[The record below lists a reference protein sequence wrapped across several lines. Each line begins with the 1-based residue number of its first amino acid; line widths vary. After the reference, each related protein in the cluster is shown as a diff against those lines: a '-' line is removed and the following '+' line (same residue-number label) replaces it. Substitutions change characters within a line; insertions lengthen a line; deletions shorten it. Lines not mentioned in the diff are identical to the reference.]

1 MHASSTFPGFTDRK
15 GRGLLGTVSRRLTAA
30 FAAILIVF
38 TAVSGMTVIKVER
51 VFALNEQSVTE
62 SKQLDL
68 ANRWLADVRQNSARS
83 LAVAMAPGAD
93 MLAFFKDAMAAT
105 SKGTSETQKAFLEA
119 AKTNPGA
126 LERAQRVGEVRKE
139 WLAARD
145 EINAVKAAGDDVRA
159 KELVNTKFLPIT
171 NKYVEVTQALV
182 DGQVQ
187 TLEDYRARIA
197 GEFRSLYL
205 WIGVLLASAIALSS
219 VLVWRIS
226 KSVTQPI
233 AQAVIIARDVARGDL
248 SNTLEI
254 HRSDELGDLLAALG
268 EMRSSLQRTVSQ
280 VRHAAEG
287 ISTASVEIATGNQ
300 DLSGRTEQTASNLQ
314 QTAASMAQ
322 LSQTVNQNADAA
334 RTASQLATAASGDAT
349 RGGDVVS
356 RVVHT
361 MNDIAASSKKISEI
375 IGVIDG
381 IAFQTN
387 FLALNAS
394 VEAARAG
401 EQGRG
406 FAVVA
411 SEVRNLAQRSAEAAK
426 EIKTLIGASAEKVET
441 GSQLVEQAGATMNE
455 IVASVQR
462 VTDMIGEITA
472 STTEQASGITQ
483 VNQAVGQ
490 LDQMTQQNAA
500 LVEQSAAAAESL
512 KDQAQRLA
520 QSVSV
525 FQLARA

>member
-1 MHASSTFPGFTDRK
+1 MKIAQKVLAAPLIGVAVAVGASLLALALIRGSASS
-15 GRGLLGTVSRRLTAA
+15 AA
-30 FAAILIVF
+30 SESGAAIGVYKAAAEAKASLSQLHADTYRMITWIQSIKPDQLQKMKADRVAKAKQLEAQISASDSGAVEAF
-38 TAVSGMTVIKVER
+38 KAYIKASNDAAEMAEVDPAVATMAMQTADTRYAALDAKLAETSEAKLTLLEQISAAGAKRLDQISLALLPVYLLAGAFGVGLAIWIARAIRRELNTAVDGAR
-51 VFALNEQSVTE
+51 AL
-62 SKQLDL
+62 
-68 ANRWLADVRQNSARS
+68 
-83 LAVAMAPGAD
+83 
-93 MLAFFKDAMAAT
+93 
-105 SKGTSETQKAFLEA
+105 
-119 AKTNPGA
+119 
-126 LERAQRVGEVRKE
+126 
-139 WLAARD
+139 
-145 EINAVKAAGDDVRA
+145 AAGD
-159 KELVNTKFLPIT
+159 LNVN
-171 NKYVEVTQALV
+171 
-182 DGQVQ
+182 
-187 TLEDYRARIA
+187 LET
-197 GEFRSLYL
+197 RS
-205 WIGVLLASAIALSS
+205 
-219 VLVWRIS
+219 R
-226 KSVTQPI
+226 
-233 AQAVIIARDVARGDL
+233 
-248 SNTLEI
+248 
-254 HRSDELGDLLAALG
+254 DELGTLITAMG
-268 EMRSSLQRTVSQ
+268 EMVVRWRTVIGD
-280 VRHAAEG
+280 VRLVSDS
-287 ISTASVEIATGNQ
+287 IQTASSEVAVGNQ
-300 DLSGRTEQTASNLQ
+300 DLSMRTEQAASNLQ
-314 QTAASMAQ
+314 ETAASMAQ
-322 LSQTVNQNADAA
+322 LSQTVNQNAEAA
-334 RTASQLATAASGDAT
+334 RTASQLAASASSVAQQ
-349 RGGDVVS
+349 GGDVVGK
-356 RVVHT
+356 VVHT
-361 MNDIAASSKKISEI
+361 MSDISTASRKISEI

-387 FLALNAS
+387 ILALNAS